1 MKNDTELWEPLT
13 EELERWERAGKQAR
27 FWLRDDDAVVPT
39 GALDRLLALAI
50 AYSVPMTLA
59 VIPKETG
66 PALAKRLQ
74 YVPGISVALHGW
86 SHKNY
91 APLEEKKQ
99 ELGLHRGTD
108 VILEE
113 LRTGS
118 AHLAALYGETFT
130 GVLVPPWN
138 RIDTQLLPHLSS
150 LGLAGL
156 SAFGPEQELPLPVIN
171 THVDLIDWKGTRGG
185 RDTADLIADIVHRL
199 RQVFDEGGT
208 VGVLSHHLV
217 HDEAAW
223 LFLERLF
230 RLTCRHG
237 GCTWMSVSALLRDS
251 AGREFASC
259 RADPVKNQ
267 TAT

>member
-99 ELGLHRGTD
+99 ETVCIAGRM
-108 VILEE
+108 
-113 LRTGS
+113 
-118 AHLAALYGETFT
+118 
-130 GVLVPPWN
+130 
-138 RIDTQLLPHLSS
+138 SS
-150 LGLAGL
+150 LRNFAPGPRISPLFMGRRSLA
-156 SAFGPEQELPLPVIN
+156 
-171 THVDLIDWKGTRGG
+171 
-185 RDTADLIADIVHRL
+185 
-199 RQVFDEGGT
+199 
-208 VGVLSHHLV
+208 
-217 HDEAAW
+217 
-223 LFLERLF
+223 
-230 RLTCRHG
+230 C
-237 GCTWMSVSALLRDS
+237 
-251 AGREFASC
+251 
-259 RADPVKNQ
+259 
-267 TAT
+267 